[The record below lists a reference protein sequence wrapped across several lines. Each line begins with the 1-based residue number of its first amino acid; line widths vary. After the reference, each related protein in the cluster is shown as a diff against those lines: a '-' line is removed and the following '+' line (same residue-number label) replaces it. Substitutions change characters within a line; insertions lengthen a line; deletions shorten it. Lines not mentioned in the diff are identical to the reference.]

1 MKLKTYMLYVVSVM
15 MLLAACNDME
25 NVPTNKITDNSYWT
39 SEAKAQNVVNMA
51 YSQMYDAG
59 KMWSDESLSD
69 NVIDGRTVTDQRAIR
84 KGQATPSIGV
94 FDSEWKNLYGGIKTC
109 HVFLEKVDL
118 VSNMNPA
125 AKARMI
131 AEIRFIRA
139 AIYFRLV
146 NFYGDVPFFT
156 KDITLDEANSISRTS
171 AATVLQFI
179 HDELEDIKDD
189 LPINTALSADEQGKI
204 TKGAVSMLQARVY
217 LMEGNWDKVITYTD
231 NLINNQGEYGTYDL
245 YPSYRGLFEEE
256 NEYNQEV
263 IMDRSYVK
271 KLLTWGDMVDM
282 APLSVGGRA
291 INRAPQQSLVDSY
304 IMLNGKRIDEQG
316 SNYNKDYPYANRDP
330 RMTATII
337 YDGYDWSGNVNDGS
351 QGTVIHIDPNT
362 STTVDK
368 YIYGSNNTA
377 TGYYVRKYYSPQ
389 DAGDLNSGLNIITMR
404 YADVL
409 LMYAEAKFEKGE
421 FTEDIWNMTIKRIR
435 ERAGFTDSGALEYPS
450 LSSDDMRKLI
460 RNERRCELAME
471 GLRWFDIK
479 RWKAGSEY
487 LTGNVEGATFD
498 GVGTIRVD
506 SYNFNEQRDYLWAV
520 PQSQIDLNHNLA
532 PNNPGYAN

>member
-1 MKLKTYMLYVVSVM
+1 MKLKTYMLYVVSAM

-25 NVPTNKITDNSYWT
+25 NVPTNKFTDNSYWT

-118 VSNMNPA
+118 VPNMNPA

-231 NLINNQGEYGTYDL
+231 NLINNQGEYGIYDL

-291 INRAPQQSLVDSY
+291 INRVPQQSLVDSY

-368 YIYGSNNTA
+368 YVYGSNNTA

>member
-1 MKLKTYMLYVVSVM
+1 MKLKTYMLYVVSAM

-25 NVPTNKITDNSYWT
+25 NVPTNKFTDNSYWT

-118 VSNMNPA
+118 VPNMNPA

-291 INRAPQQSLVDSY
+291 INRVPQQSLVDSY

-368 YIYGSNNTA
+368 YVYGSNNTA

-409 LMYAEAKFEKGE
+409 LMYAEACAKTNDVNGANTALKLVRKRAGLADKTFAQSDLMLEIEHQCLLEFFGE
-421 FTEDIWNMTIKRIR
+421 GHRFDDLKRWYTTEEIKNIFTENEKQGAEYFQEKHKYYPIP
-435 ERAGFTDSGALEYPS
+435 SG
-450 LSSDDMRKLI
+450 
-460 RNERRCELAME
+460 ELNNNDAMVQTE
-471 GLRWFDIK
+471 
-479 RWKAGSEY
+479 
-487 LTGNVEGATFD
+487 
-498 GVGTIRVD
+498 
-506 SYNFNEQRDYLWAV
+506 LWR
-520 PQSQIDLNHNLA
+520 
-532 PNNPGYAN
+532 

>member
-1 MKLKTYMLYVVSVM
+1 MLYVVSAV
-15 MLLAACNDME
+15 LLLSACNGME
-25 NVPTNKITDNSYWT
+25 NVPTNKFTDNSYWT

-84 KGQATPSIGV
+84 KGQATPSVGV
-94 FDSEWKNLYGGIKTC
+94 FSSEWQSLYGGIKTC
-109 HVFLEKVDL
+109 HVFLDKVDL
-118 VSNMNPA
+118 IPNMNPS

-131 AEIRFIRA
+131 AEIRFICA

-146 NFYGDVPFFT
+146 NFYGDIPFFT
-156 KDITLDEANSISRTS
+156 KDITLDEANTISRTP

-245 YPSYRGLFEEE
+245 FPSYRGLFEEE
-256 NEYNQEV
+256 NEHNQEV
-263 IMDRSYVK
+263 ILDRSYVK

-282 APLSVGGRA
+282 APLSVGGRT
-291 INRAPQQSLVDSY
+291 INRVPQQSLVDSY
-304 IMLNGKRIDEQG
+304 IMLNGKRINEAG
-316 SNYNKDYPYANRDP
+316 SGYTADYPYANRDP
-330 RMTATII
+330 RMTATIV

-351 QGTVIHIDPNT
+351 VGTVIHVDPST

-368 YIYGSNNTA
+368 YVYGSNNTA

-421 FTEDIWNMTIKRIR
+421 FTKDIWDMTIKRIR
-435 ERAGFTDSGALEYPS
+435 ERAGFTDEGALEYPS
-450 LSSDDMRKLI
+450 LSTDDMRQLI

-487 LTGNVEGATFD
+487 LNGDVNGATFE

-506 SYNFNEQRDYLWAV
+506 SYSFNEQRDYLWAV
-520 PQSQIDLNHNLA
+520 PQTQIDLNHNLA

>member
-1 MKLKTYMLYVVSVM
+1 MKLKTYMLYVVSAM

-25 NVPTNKITDNSYWT
+25 NVPTNKFTDNSYWT

-118 VSNMNPA
+118 VPNMNPA

-231 NLINNQGEYGTYDL
+231 NLINNQGEYGIYDL

-291 INRAPQQSLVDSY
+291 INRVPQQSLVDSY
-304 IMLNGKRIDEQG
+304 IMLNGKRINEQG

-368 YIYGSNNTA
+368 YVYGSNNTA

>member
-1 MKLKTYMLYVVSVM
+1 MKLKTYMLYVVSAM

-25 NVPTNKITDNSYWT
+25 NVPTNKFTDNSYWT

-118 VSNMNPA
+118 VPNMNPA

-231 NLINNQGEYGTYDL
+231 NLINNQGEYGIYDL

>member
-1 MKLKTYMLYVVSVM
+1 MKLKTYMLYVVSAM

-25 NVPTNKITDNSYWT
+25 NVPTNKFTDNSYWT

-118 VSNMNPA
+118 VPNMNPA

-231 NLINNQGEYGTYDL
+231 NLINNQGEYGIYDL

-291 INRAPQQSLVDSY
+291 INRVPQQSLVDSY

-316 SNYNKDYPYANRDP
+316 SNYNKDYPYANRDS

>member
-1 MKLKTYMLYVVSVM
+1 MKLKTYMLYVVSAM

-25 NVPTNKITDNSYWT
+25 NVPTNKFTDNSYWT

-118 VSNMNPA
+118 VPNMNPA

-231 NLINNQGEYGTYDL
+231 NLINNQGEYGTYAL

-291 INRAPQQSLVDSY
+291 INRVPQQSLVDSY

-368 YIYGSNNTA
+368 YVYGSNNTA

>member
-1 MKLKTYMLYVVSVM
+1 MKLKTYMLYVVSAM

-25 NVPTNKITDNSYWT
+25 NVPTNKFTDNSYWT

-118 VSNMNPA
+118 VPNMNPA

-217 LMEGNWDKVITYTD
+217 LMEGNWDKVITYT
-231 NLINNQGEYGTYDL
+231 LIPQHYYKI
-245 YPSYRGLFEEE
+245 FF
-256 NEYNQEV
+256 
-263 IMDRSYVK
+263 
-271 KLLTWGDMVDM
+271 
-282 APLSVGGRA
+282 LS
-291 INRAPQQSLVDSY
+291 
-304 IMLNGKRIDEQG
+304 
-316 SNYNKDYPYANRDP
+316 
-330 RMTATII
+330 T
-337 YDGYDWSGNVNDGS
+337 
-351 QGTVIHIDPNT
+351 
-362 STTVDK
+362 
-368 YIYGSNNTA
+368 
-377 TGYYVRKYYSPQ
+377 
-389 DAGDLNSGLNIITMR
+389 
-404 YADVL
+404 
-409 LMYAEAKFEKGE
+409 
-421 FTEDIWNMTIKRIR
+421 
-435 ERAGFTDSGALEYPS
+435 
-450 LSSDDMRKLI
+450 
-460 RNERRCELAME
+460 
-471 GLRWFDIK
+471 
-479 RWKAGSEY
+479 
-487 LTGNVEGATFD
+487 
-498 GVGTIRVD
+498 
-506 SYNFNEQRDYLWAV
+506 
-520 PQSQIDLNHNLA
+520 
-532 PNNPGYAN
+532 

>member
-1 MKLKTYMLYVVSVM
+1 MKLKTYMLYVVSAM

-25 NVPTNKITDNSYWT
+25 NVPTNKFTDNSYWT

-118 VSNMNPA
+118 VPNMNPA

-231 NLINNQGEYGTYDL
+231 NLINNQGEYGIYDL

-291 INRAPQQSLVDSY
+291 INRVPQQSLVDSY
-304 IMLNGKRIDEQG
+304 IMLNGKRINEQG

-368 YIYGSNNTA
+368 YVYGSNNTA

-389 DAGDLNSGLNIITMR
+389 DAGDLNSGLNIIIMR

>member
-1 MKLKTYMLYVVSVM
+1 MKLKTYMLYVVSAM

-25 NVPTNKITDNSYWT
+25 NVPTNKFTDNSYWT

-94 FDSEWKNLYGGIKTC
+94 FVSEWKNLYGGIKTC

-179 HDELEDIKDD
+179 HDELDDIKDD

-231 NLINNQGEYGTYDL
+231 NFINNQGEYGTYDL

-282 APLSVGGRA
+282 APLSVGGIA
-291 INRAPQQSLVDSY
+291 INRVPQQSLVDSY

>member
-1 MKLKTYMLYVVSVM
+1 MKLKTYMLYVVSAM

-25 NVPTNKITDNSYWT
+25 NVPTNKFTDNSYWT

-69 NVIDGRTVTDQRAIR
+69 NVIDGRIVTDQRAIR

-118 VSNMNPA
+118 VPNMNPA

-231 NLINNQGEYGTYDL
+231 NLINNQGEYGIYDL

-291 INRAPQQSLVDSY
+291 INRVPQQSLVDSY

-368 YIYGSNNTA
+368 YVYGSNNTA

>member
-1 MKLKTYMLYVVSVM
+1 MKLKTYMLYVVSAM

-25 NVPTNKITDNSYWT
+25 NVPTNKFTDNSYWT

-69 NVIDGRTVTDQRAIR
+69 NVIDGRIVTDQRAIR

-118 VSNMNPA
+118 VPNMNPA

-231 NLINNQGEYGTYDL
+231 NLINNQGEYGIYDL

-291 INRAPQQSLVDSY
+291 INRVPQQSLVDSY